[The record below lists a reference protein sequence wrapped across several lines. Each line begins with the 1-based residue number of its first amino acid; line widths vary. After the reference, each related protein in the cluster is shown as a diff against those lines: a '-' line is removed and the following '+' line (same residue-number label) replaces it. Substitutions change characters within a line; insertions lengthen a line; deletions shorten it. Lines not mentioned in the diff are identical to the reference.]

1 MYENSGTFL
10 EALRGGQG
18 QGHSVIMKPFSL
30 HEERAHV
37 GLRDAAIESSLA
49 TVDSALSKFRRVNEQ
64 ASPSLESQLRYLSQD
79 QSIKRA
85 TRQQNPDYDFCAEI
99 LDSARGP
106 YSMDC
111 IQKEFLRLGGK
122 KEGTLFPSVASMP
135 LWNSQPSWLDIKKI
149 LERVKSETASKD
161 RAIQERASVEF
172 YGPFKLEHS
181 HDIKTKTLGVEIF
194 WFNQPNVFIGRRIRH
209 TLPNMKETGGSR
221 QISFVYFTRLSITKP
236 TETKIS
242 VISDGRFG
250 VELNRPLGNQYTL
263 GTTVNSANSLVFL
276 PHERFPL
283 TKFTTDAKWSLDK
296 SLLSGYWSQSGPGRH
311 FKLEPEIDPNDL
323 CLTQDP
329 YAPMISFQVY
339 RDPQDFGADFNF
351 ADKRLSLMM
360 KWGPLSGTPGWVYR
374 NVKIPFVKFRRDS
387 SMKLQSSFKMYSF
400 ITMTIL
406 MRFNSL
412 PNNFVNMEE
421 YIALPG
427 QLGKIALRVIG
438 NGTSGQG
445 VLQLYCESETPRTTT
460 VATVRQ
466 GVPYL
471 IVLRIHRTNEYD
483 IYSVNGISVGAQ
495 ELAVLQENPSTIEY
509 APLLFSDPSTFSNPN
524 TRESRSM
531 VIGNGD
537 IDIMWVRMY
546 DYLLNSKG
554 IDDDMKHLNL

>member
-1 MYENSGTFL
+1 M
-10 EALRGGQG
+10 
-18 QGHSVIMKPFSL
+18 
-30 HEERAHV
+30 
-37 GLRDAAIESSLA
+37 
-49 TVDSALSKFRRVNEQ
+49 
-64 ASPSLESQLRYLSQD
+64 
-79 QSIKRA
+79 
-85 TRQQNPDYDFCAEI
+85 
-99 LDSARGP
+99 
-106 YSMDC
+106 
-111 IQKEFLRLGGK
+111 
-122 KEGTLFPSVASMP
+122 
-135 LWNSQPSWLDIKKI
+135 
-149 LERVKSETASKD
+149 SKD
-161 RAIQERASVEF
+161 RVLQERASVEL
-172 YGPFKLEHS
+172 YGPFKFERS
-181 HDIKTKTLGVEIF
+181 DDIKTKTLGVEIF

-209 TLPNMKETGGSR
+209 TLPNMKETSGSR

-236 TETKIS
+236 TETALC

-263 GTTVNSANSLVFL
+263 GTSVNTANSLVFL

-283 TKFTTDAKWSLDK
+283 TKFTTDAKWSLDN

-311 FKLEPEIDPNDL
+311 FKVEPTIDPNDL
-323 CLTQDP
+323 YLTHDP
-329 YAPMISFQVY
+329 FAPMISFQVY

-360 KWGPLSGTPGWVYR
+360 KWGPLTGTPGWVFPGKALGQR
-374 NVKIPFVKFRRDS
+374 VPHVKFRRDS

-406 MRFNSL
+406 MTFNSL

-421 YIALPG
+421 YLAMPG

-438 NGTSGQG
+438 NGISGQG

-466 GVPYL
+466 GIPYL

-495 ELAVLQENPSTIEY
+495 EFAVLQENPSTIEY
-509 APLLFSDPSTFSNPN
+509 SPLLFSDPSAFSNPN

-537 IDIMWVRMY
+537 IDIMWIRMY
-546 DYLLNSKG
+546 DYLLNGKG
-554 IDDDMKHLNL
+554 IEREIKHLNL